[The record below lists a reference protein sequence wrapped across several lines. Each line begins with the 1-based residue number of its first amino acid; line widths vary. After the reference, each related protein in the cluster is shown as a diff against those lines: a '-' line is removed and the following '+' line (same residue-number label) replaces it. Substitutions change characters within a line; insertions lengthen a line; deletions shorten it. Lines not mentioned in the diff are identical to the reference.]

1 MELTVNDYLTQ
12 LDKAKTQTDTTDAAQ
27 IQQAATLTKG
37 LQFVIDQLDA
47 GYLARY
53 VWQVA
58 MPSGDSLEV
67 ALETNLINIP
77 MQEAMRLDPK
87 LLEGA
92 DAKPVNLYL
101 VATGTDLNASGLRID
116 ELAAADELNGS
127 TTALTEKMQAWVT
140 KQLAQTNENRA
151 AKAVE

>member
-12 LDKAKTQTDTTDAAQ
+12 LDKAKTQTDTADAAQ

-140 KQLAQTNENRA
+140 KQLAQTNENCA
-151 AKAVE
+151 AKAAE

>member
-1 MELTVNDYLTQ
+1 
-12 LDKAKTQTDTTDAAQ
+12 
-27 IQQAATLTKG
+27 
-37 LQFVIDQLDA
+37 
-47 GYLARY
+47 
-53 VWQVA
+53 
-58 MPSGDSLEV
+58 
-67 ALETNLINIP
+67 LINIP
-77 MQEAMRLDPK
+77 MQEAARLDPK

-101 VATGTDLNASGLRID
+101 VAAGTDLNASGLRID

-151 AKAVE
+151 AKAAE

>member
-53 VWQVA
+53 VWQFA

-87 LLEGA
+87 A

-151 AKAVE
+151 AKAAE

>member
-12 LDKAKTQTDTTDAAQ
+12 LDKAKTQTDTADAAQ

-92 DAKPVNLYL
+92 DAKPVQKNGSQSSN
-101 VATGTDLNASGLRID
+101 TGKKWSFD

-151 AKAVE
+151 AKAAE